1 MMGLVV
7 FLVMLVVF
15 VIFIVVKGLVI
26 VQQSQE
32 VVVERLGQ
40 FHRVLPSGLHVLIPG
55 FDSPRK
61 IEWRYSEYDEAG
73 IIRIKHDWV
82 SRIDL
87 RETLFDFP
95 RQNVITRDN
104 VLLEIDA
111 LLYFQVIDSKSVV
124 YEIKNLPEAM
134 EKLAQTSLRSLMG
147 EMELDECLSS
157 REEVNSHLQDT
168 LDDATSRW
176 GVKITRVEVQ
186 DINPPEDVR
195 QAMEKEMRAERDRR
209 AEITMAEGHKRAA
222 ILKAEGERQSLVIEA
237 DGEARARLRV
247 AQAESAAIKHIN
259 DALQASGADPSQYL
273 VAMRYIEALEKMVE
287 GKDNK
292 IVYLPYEASGILS
305 SLGGIQEMFKDVK
318 KVNPDS

>member
-1 MMGLVV
+1 MTNLVI
-7 FLVMLVVF
+7 FLIMLVVF
-15 VIFIVVKGLVI
+15 VIFVVVKGLII
-26 VQQSQE
+26 VQQSEE

-40 FHRVLPSGLHVLIPG
+40 FSRVLSSGLHVLIPG
-55 FDSPRK
+55 LDNPRK
-61 IEWRYSEYDEAG
+61 IEWRYSEYDEG
-73 IIRIKHDWV
+73 GVMRIKHSWV
-82 SRIDL
+82 TKIDL
-87 RETLFDFP
+87 REQLFDFP

-104 VLLEIDA
+104 VLIEIDA
-111 LLYFQVIDSKSVV
+111 LLYYQVIDSKSVV

-134 EKLAQTSLRSLMG
+134 EKLAQTSLRSLIG

-157 REEVNSHLQDT
+157 REGVNTHLQDT
-168 LDDATSRW
+168 LDDATSGW

-222 ILKAEGERQSLVIEA
+222 VLKAEGDRQSMVIKA
-237 DGEARARLRV
+237 DGEARSRYRI
-247 AQAESAAIKHIN
+247 AEAEAAAIKQIN
-259 DALQASGADPSQYL
+259 NALQASGADPSQYL

-292 IVYLPYEASGILS
+292 IVYLPYEASAVLS
-305 SLGGIQEMFKDVK
+305 SLGGIQDMFKGVK
-318 KVNPDS
+318 KNNPEE